1 MRSICLYFT
10 KYDTDILAW
19 VNMLREN
26 GLSPATWI
34 QAAIVS
40 EDRQSKLDIGS
51 VVPTPPPSPKSALF
65 GDDTRAEGSY
75 VIGSRLNIRVTR
87 KIVQD
92 ALGRVVGERE
102 MTAPVIKMILRKN
115 IGFLSQFPNVPPDP
129 MQLQDFFVRGTM
141 HPPQIKNGI
150 NTITAASFKDEN
162 NLKRE
167 VTEPLK
173 HTKQKNPLL
182 GYIT

>member
-1 MRSICLYFT
+1 M
-10 KYDTDILAW
+10 
-19 VNMLREN
+19 
-26 GLSPATWI
+26 
-34 QAAIVS
+34 
-40 EDRQSKLDIGS
+40 
-51 VVPTPPPSPKSALF
+51 
-65 GDDTRAEGSY
+65 
-75 VIGSRLNIRVTR
+75 NIRVTR